1 MTSLLLPGLLLL
13 LLLAWPLYNVML
25 VSCTL
30 TAGKP
35 IRVAARPAAD
45 LRYYWIVIPALNEEK
60 VIANTV
66 ESALARGVSGDHD
79 RLRAVAELGAG
90 AHHRRRRPGNRPPP
104 RRLTRSIIA
113 ARSARDRPVSAGS
126 ASRSGRRERCGVG

>member
-35 IRVAARPAAD
+35 IRVAARPATD

-79 RLRAVAELGAG
+79 RLRALLSWVRGRTIGDVVREIGPLLG
-90 AHHRRRRPGNRPPP
+90 
-104 RRLTRSIIA
+104 
-113 ARSARDRPVSAGS
+113 V
-126 ASRSGRRERCGVG
+126 